1 MRSKQNPDPVSG
13 LNTGRRDR
21 EAGFT
26 LLEMLV
32 VVAILGLLIGMVAP
46 TVLHQLGGARTS
58 IAVQSIQRLATVLD
72 IYKLDV
78 GSYPTTEQGLQALI
92 MQPPSVP
99 RWNGPYLKG
108 EATPADSWGR
118 PYVYKSPSTRAGRA
132 YDLCSLGE
140 TGQAGDKGAEL
151 ICNGS

>member
-1 MRSKQNPDPVSG
+1 MQPKRHPVLMPR
-13 LNTGRRDR
+13 LNIGRRDHD
-21 EAGFT
+21 AGFT

-46 TVLHQLGGARTS
+46 AVLHQLGGARTS
-58 IAVQSIQRLATVLD
+58 IAQQSIQRLSTVLD

-78 GSYPTTEQGLQALI
+78 GSFPTTEQGLQALI
-92 MQPPSVP
+92 AQPASVP

-108 EATPADSWGR
+108 DATPADAWGK
-118 PYVYKSPSTRAGRA
+118 PYIYRSPSTRAGRA
-132 YDLCSLGE
+132 YDLCSGGE
-140 TGQAGDKGAEL
+140 TGQTGEKGAEL

>member
-1 MRSKQNPDPVSG
+1 MQSKQNSDRILG
-13 LNTGRRDR
+13 LNISQRDR

-46 TVLHQLGGARTS
+46 TVLHQLGGARNS
-58 IAVQSIQRLATVLD
+58 IAIQSIQRLATVLD

-92 MQPPSVP
+92 TQPPSVP

-108 EATPADSWGR
+108 EATPADSWGK
-118 PYVYKSPSTRAGRA
+118 PYIYRSPSSRAGRA
-132 YDLCSLGE
+132 YDLCSGGE
-140 TGQAGDKGAEL
+140 TGQTGDKGAEL

>member
-1 MRSKQNPDPVSG
+1 MQLKRHQRLMPG
-13 LNTGRRDR
+13 LSIGQRDR

-26 LLEMLV
+26 LLEILV
-32 VVAILGLLIGMVAP
+32 VVAILGLLVGLVAP
-46 TVLHQLGGARTS
+46 TVLRQLSGARTS
-58 IAVQSIQRLATVLD
+58 VAVQSIKRLSTVLD

-92 MQPPSVP
+92 AQPASVP

-108 EATPADSWGR
+108 EATPADAWDR
-118 PYVYKSPSTRAGRA
+118 PYVYRSPSTRSGRE
-132 YDLCSLGE
+132 YDLCSRGA
-140 TGQAGDKGAEL
+140 TGQTGDTGAEM